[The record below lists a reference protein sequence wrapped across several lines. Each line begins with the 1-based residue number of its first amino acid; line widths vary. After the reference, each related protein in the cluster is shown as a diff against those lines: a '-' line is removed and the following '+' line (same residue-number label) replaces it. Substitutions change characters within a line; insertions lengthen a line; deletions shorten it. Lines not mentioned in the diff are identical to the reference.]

1 MVFFASV
8 QGAAEAEK
16 GFDISPPGGY
26 NKQVFTCGVSTS
38 VVRRLPKPNRRV
50 RLPYPAPR
58 RNGLRSI
65 QKARSQDR
73 AFLIPLCHS
82 SFSPRNF
89 ALQTSAGAPAAS
101 RHVIASA
108 ISLAAIFC
116 QNHRALILLLLT
128 SPRNFA
134 LQTFAGAPAASRHV
148 IASAISLAA
157 IFCQNHRALILLL
170 LTSPRNFALQ
180 TFAGAPAASR
190 HVIASVM
197 SLAAAFVRSH
207 RALFAPPPRQA
218 AKHKRPLACV
228 DFSK

>member
-134 LQTFAGAPAASRHV
+134 LQTS
-148 IASAISLAA
+148 
-157 IFCQNHRALILLL
+157 
-170 LTSPRNFALQ
+170 
-180 TFAGAPAASR
+180 AGAPAASR
-190 HVIASVM
+190 HVIASVI
-197 SLAAAFVRSH
+197 SLAAAFCKKPPC
-207 RALFAPPPRQA
+207 ALCPAALAGGKAQTSPCLRRFFNHNPTLNVGFAD
-218 AKHKRPLACV
+218 RPYKGHY
-228 DFSK
+228 SSST

>member
-73 AFLIPLCHS
+73 AFLILLCHS

-89 ALQTSAGAPAAS
+89 ALQTSAGAGRFAACYRKRHIACDDFLSKSSRAHSAAPHFPTKLCFANFRGAPGRFAACYRKCHIPCGGFCKKPPCALCPAA
-101 RHVIASA
+101 
-108 ISLAAIFC
+108 LAGGKA
-116 QNHRALILLLLT
+116 QT
-128 SPRNFA
+128 SPCLRRF
-134 LQTFAGAPAASRHV
+134 FKRKAPEESE
-148 IASAISLAA
+148 LD
-157 IFCQNHRALILLL
+157 Q
-170 LTSPRNFALQ
+170 
-180 TFAGAPAASR
+180 
-190 HVIASVM
+190 
-197 SLAAAFVRSH
+197 
-207 RALFAPPPRQA
+207 
-218 AKHKRPLACV
+218 
-228 DFSK
+228 

>member
-89 ALQTSAGAPAAS
+89 ALQT
-101 RHVIASA
+101 
-108 ISLAAIFC
+108 
-116 QNHRALILLLLT
+116 
-128 SPRNFA
+128 
-134 LQTFAGAPAASRHV
+134 
-148 IASAISLAA
+148 
-157 IFCQNHRALILLL
+157 
-170 LTSPRNFALQ
+170 
-180 TFAGAPAASR
+180 FAGAPAASR
-190 HVIASVM
+190 HVIASVI

-218 AKHKRPLACV
+218 AKHKRPLARV
-228 DFSK
+228 DFSKEKPRKKVLPGAFYSFRARSKRSSRLSLTVRRRAGRRGGRLSRSGRG